1 MFCYKCG
8 KEIPDD
14 ASFCSACG
22 TRIGGTEKEGLLKQ
36 LGIEKPQITLPDM
49 ENIKRGANVLKDSK
63 IYFIATLAGIL
74 LALLLLGGEMFEVTF
89 EFLSTRVERFTMFE
103 DRGFL
108 KFLFVVG
115 FLLSAAL
122 MLVPFATGKAWKEWN
137 MYPAVAVSAVAV
149 IALFVIMISVK
160 EQMSDSWLMEAVEAK
175 ASLTAGGWCFLLAN
189 IVVVVCTMKSAFSI
203 GEIQEKAVDHSDE
216 AQAAIEDSQP
226 PYWCYNCGEEGPFE
240 GDACP
245 KCGMK
250 SKRYFDI

>member
-22 TRIGGTEKEGLLKQ
+22 AQIGGSDKQGLLEQ
-36 LGIEKPQITLPDM
+36 LGIEKHQITLPDM
-49 ENIKRGANVLKDSK
+49 ENIKKGMDILKDCK
-63 IYFIATLAGIL
+63 IYFIGALVGL
-74 LALLLLGGEMFEVTF
+74 LMALILLGGEMFEVTF

-108 KFLFVVG
+108 KLLFVVG

-122 MLVPFATGKAWKEWN
+122 MLVPFATGKSWQEWN

-149 IALFVIMISVK
+149 ITLFVMMISAK
-160 EQMSDSWLMEAVEAK
+160 NQMSDSWLMEAVEAK
-175 ASLTAGGWCFLLAN
+175 ASFTAGGWFFFLSN
-189 IVVVVCTMKSAFSI
+189 IAVVVCTMKSAFSI
-203 GEIQEKAVDHSDE
+203 GEVQEKAADHSNE
-216 AQAAIEDSQP
+216 TQVVIEDSQP

-250 SKRYFDI
+250 SKRYFDL